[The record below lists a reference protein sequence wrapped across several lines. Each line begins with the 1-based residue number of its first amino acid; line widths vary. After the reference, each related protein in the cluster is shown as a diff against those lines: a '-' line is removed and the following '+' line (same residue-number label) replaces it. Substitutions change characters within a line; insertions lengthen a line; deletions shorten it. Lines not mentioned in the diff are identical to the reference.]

1 MEVVVDKIMRDYTI
15 TKKLGELHNCE
26 VTDSN
31 GKMYQNYFHTEQEC
45 INWIYY
51 IWENDSKSVSVN
63 EHELLHKAILNC
75 KEIDKKNNNLR
86 SILWR
91 KL

>member
-1 MEVVVDKIMRDYTI
+1 MEVVVDKIMRNYTI
-15 TKKLGELHNCE
+15 TKKSGELHNCE

-51 IWENDSKSVSVN
+51 VWSNETKSVN
-63 EHELLHKAILNC
+63 EQELLSKAILNC

-86 SILWR
+86 SIL
-91 KL
+91 

>member
-1 MEVVVDKIMRDYTI
+1 MRDYTI
-15 TKKLGELHNCE
+15 TKKSGELHNCE

-51 IWENDSKSVSVN
+51 VWSNETNSVN
-63 EHELLHKAILNC
+63 EQ
-75 KEIDKKNNNLR
+75 
-86 SILWR
+86 
-91 KL
+91 

>member
-1 MEVVVDKIMRDYTI
+1 MRNYTI

-31 GKMYQNYFHTEQEC
+31 GKIHQNYFHTEQEC

-51 IWENDSKSVSVN
+51 VWSNENNSVN
-63 EHELLHKAILNC
+63 EQELLSKAILNC
-75 KEIDKKNNNLR
+75 KEIDKNNNNLR
-86 SILWR
+86 KIL
-91 KL
+91 